1 MIGRLWLILVS
12 LGWLAACA
20 TAPVQESSDCTHGA
34 VRLLGGYDSAPA
46 SPCRRGGPGEADFEL
61 VIEPEAE
68 PINPSPWY
76 AFTLEGEPGT
86 YQVALTYAAARH
98 RYAPWVRE
106 GDEAWIRLPD
116 RHVSLGP
123 DGRDAVFTLT
133 LDAAPLQVAAQPLYT
148 LADYEALEQRWP
160 GAWRT
165 IGHSVEARALRAL
178 VLEPLEGS
186 QDWVLLLG
194 RQHPP
199 EIPGAWAL
207 DAFVDEALRQREA
220 GRWRSGL
227 IIVPLLNPDGVEAGY
242 WRLNEN
248 RVDLNRDWRARTQ
261 PEVQAVFDL
270 LRTLELTPG
279 DLELVVDFHTT
290 RSELVYLPQAEE
302 LSPETNARLEAWLT
316 GMEAAGV
323 FDALEPTPTSPR
335 RRISAK
341 SVFTDDWRTVAVTWE
356 AGDNTPPALVRD
368 HARRA
373 AQQWAA
379 TQ

>member
-1 MIGRLWLILVS
+1 MIGRLCVILLG
-12 LGWLAACA
+12 LGWLAAC
-20 TAPVQESSDCTHGA
+20 TASQAPQVSGCMLGA
-34 VRLLGGYDSAPA
+34 ARLLGGYDSAPA
-46 SPCRRGGPGEADFEL
+46 SPCRRGGAGGADFAL
-61 VIEPEAE
+61 LIEPEAE

-86 YQVALTYAAARH
+86 YEVALTYAAATH

-106 GDEAWIRLPD
+106 GLDPWRRLDE
-116 RHVSLGP
+116 RHVSVGA
-123 DGRDAVFTLT
+123 DGREAVFTLT
-133 LDAAPLQVAAQPLYT
+133 LGAAPLQVAAQPLYT
-148 LADYEALEQRWP
+148 LNDYARLEQRWP
-160 GAWRT
+160 GPWRT
-165 IGHSVEARALRAL
+165 IGQSVEGRALRAL
-178 VLEPLEGS
+178 ILEPLEGD
-186 QDWVLLLG
+186 QDWALLLG

-207 DAFVDEALRQREA
+207 DAFVDEALRLRET
-220 GRWRSGL
+220 GQWRSGL

-270 LRTLELTPG
+270 LRTLELAAG
-279 DLELVVDFHTT
+279 DLELMVDFHTT

-302 LSPETNARLEAWLT
+302 LPPETNARLEAWLT

-323 FDALEPTPTSPR
+323 FEALEPRPTSPR

-356 AGDNTPPALVRD
+356 AGDDTPPALVRD